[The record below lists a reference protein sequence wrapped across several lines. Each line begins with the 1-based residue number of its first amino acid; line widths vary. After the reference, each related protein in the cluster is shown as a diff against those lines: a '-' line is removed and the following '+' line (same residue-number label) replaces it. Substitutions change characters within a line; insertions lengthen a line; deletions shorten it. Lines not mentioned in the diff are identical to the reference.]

1 MVVLHVR
8 NKQEQKE
15 MGYLQA
21 RNIENKMQWW
31 FCMCGTLKT
40 KCDEM
45 FADTEQ
51 AKAKGN
57 GLSADVEH

>member
-1 MVVLHVR
+1 
-8 NKQEQKE
+8 
-15 MGYLQA
+15 
-21 RNIENKMQWW
+21 MQWW